1 MARHLVIQLARFG
14 DILQTKRLVASL
26 ARLPGDDVHIL
37 VDHNLTG
44 LTSRVYPGCTVHGIT
59 AHAGEGRVSPAD
71 CLASACQ
78 ALERVGTASFHS
90 VFNLNYSGLSF
101 ALSSCF
107 DPDRVR
113 GYAWHSGQPV
123 GPAWSSMAVRWTRF
137 RRRAGINLMD
147 FWAGY
152 ATDMAPSE
160 TVNPPALP
168 GGRGIGVVLSGR
180 NARRTLPAQTMAALA
195 VAVARRVDCGSM
207 TLFGTADDSVAA
219 RKFRRHL
226 PPAFS
231 GRVND
236 LTGRTALSDLPEA
249 LTGLDLL
256 LTPDTGTMHLAAHL
270 GVPVEALFTASAWCF
285 ETGPYG
291 TGHRVWQSV
300 VDCAPCLEG
309 DACKRDLACRE
320 PFAGTRVL
328 RRLSTGKGEI
338 PSGLVLLQSC
348 HDLLGVDYQVLE
360 GCDPARADRGLL
372 RKAVSRYL
380 LGDAVV
386 RGGDASGRL
395 YREQDWMLGA
405 RGGDLW

>member
-26 ARLPGDDVHIL
+26 ARQQGEEVHIL
-37 VDHNLTG
+37 VDQGLKELTR
-44 LTSRVYPGCTVHGIT
+44 RVYPGCTVHGIT
-59 AHAGEGRVSPAD
+59 AHAGGGGVSPAE

-78 ALERVGTASFHS
+78 ALERVGTASFDS
-90 VFNLNYSGLSF
+90 VFNLNYSGMSF
-101 ALSSCF
+101 ALASCF
-107 DPDRVR
+107 DPERVR
-113 GYAWHSGQPV
+113 GYAWRSGQPV
-123 GPAWSSMAVRWTRF
+123 GHPWASMAVRWTRF

-152 ATDMAPSE
+152 APDMAPPE
-160 TVNPPALP
+160 TVNPTALP

-180 NARRTLPAQTMAALA
+180 NPRRTLPARTMASLA
-195 VAVARRVDCGSM
+195 VAMARRVDCASV
-207 TLFGTADDSVAA
+207 TLFGTADDSGAA
-219 RKFRRHL
+219 GKFCRHL

-231 GRVND
+231 GQVID

-249 LTGLDLL
+249 LAGLDLL

-291 TGHRVWQSV
+291 AGHRVWQSV

-309 DACKRDLACRE
+309 GTCARDLACRE
-320 PFAGTRVL
+320 PFAGTGVL

-338 PSGLVLLQSC
+338 PDGLVLLQSC
-348 HDLLGVDYQVLE
+348 LDLLGVDYRVIE
-360 GCDPARADRGLL
+360 GCDPARADRDLL

-380 LGDAVV
+380 LGDAAV
-386 RGGDASGRL
+386 RGGDASDRL
-395 YREQDWMLGA
+395 YRERDWMLGS

>member
-26 ARLPGDDVHIL
+26 ARQPGEDVHIL
-37 VDHNLTG
+37 VDHG
-44 LTSRVYPGCTVHGIT
+44 LTELTRRIYPGCTVHGIT
-59 AHAGEGRVSPAD
+59 AHAGLEGVSPAD
-71 CLASACQ
+71 CLSSVCQ
-78 ALERVGTASFHS
+78 TLERVATASFHS

-101 ALSSCF
+101 ALASCF
-107 DPDRVR
+107 DPGQVR
-113 GYAWHSGQPV
+113 GYVWRSGQPM
-123 GPAWSSMAVRWTRF
+123 GQPWASMAVRWTRF

-152 ATDMAPSE
+152 APDMASPE

-168 GGRGIGVVLSGR
+168 GGRGVGVVLSGR

-195 VAVARRVDCGSM
+195 VAVARRVDRGSI
-207 TLFGTADDSVAA
+207 TLFGTSADSGAA
-219 RKFRRHL
+219 GQFRRHL
-226 PPAFS
+226 PRAFS
-231 GRVND
+231 GQVND
-236 LTGRTALSDLPEA
+236 LTGKTALSDLPEA

-309 DACKRDLACRE
+309 SGCARELVCRE
-320 PFAGTRVL
+320 PFADTRLL
-328 RRLSTGKGEI
+328 RRLSSGKGEI
-338 PSGLVLLQSC
+338 PSGLVLLESC
-348 HDLLGVDYQVLE
+348 HDLLGADYQVLE
-360 GCDPARADRGLL
+360 GCDPARDDRGLL

-395 YREQDWMLGA
+395 YRERDWMLGA